1 MIPPLLWVPIR
12 DRQKEPTA
20 AEVENRQIALQS
32 LREAVGKAQRDRDE
46 VYAMNTLSFAPLP
59 IDPTILQEEHEF
71 WISQRGG
78 LQVTIPVEDS
88 EEEGGDN
95 AASESED
102 GYQRSVASLDSIAHN
117 ADFVSLE

>member
-1 MIPPLLWVPIR
+1 M
-12 DRQKEPTA
+12 
-20 AEVENRQIALQS
+20 
-32 LREAVGKAQRDRDE
+32 REAVGKAQRDRDK

-59 IDPTILQEEHEF
+59 IDPIILQEEHKF
-71 WISQRGG
+71 WVSQRGG
-78 LQVTIPVEDS
+78 LQVTIQVEDS

>member
-1 MIPPLLWVPIR
+1 
-12 DRQKEPTA
+12 
-20 AEVENRQIALQS
+20 

-59 IDPTILQEEHEF
+59 IDLIILQEEHEF
-71 WISQRGG
+71 WVSQRGG
-78 LQVTIPVEDS
+78 LPVTIPVEDS
-88 EEEGGDN
+88 EEGGDN
-95 AASESED
+95 ADSESED